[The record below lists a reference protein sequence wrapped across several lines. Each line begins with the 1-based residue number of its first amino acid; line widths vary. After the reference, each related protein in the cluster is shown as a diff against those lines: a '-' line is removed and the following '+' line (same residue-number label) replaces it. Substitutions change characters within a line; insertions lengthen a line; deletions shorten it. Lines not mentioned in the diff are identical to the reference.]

1 MDCELVS
8 HHYFGS
14 QSYCSTHPNSSKD
27 TKIRVWNRETLN
39 LHRTL
44 TGHEGPVNAIGLQNG
59 FIVSASGDTKMML
72 WDIEHGT
79 CLRTF
84 DGHDRGLACIEF
96 KVLLSSLK
104 RSVRPADV
112 LSTDN
117 NRITTSCPGQV
128 TVQSRY
134 GMRRQASVYAPSL
147 DTTRLC
153 VPLPLTLLLDALSVQ
168 AMIRLSRYGTSG
180 LGARCSNLSI
190 TTLGIFLTSSLIYIG
205 SLGACCV
212 CTIHMPAGDA
222 DYTCAR
228 SSTSHDRRIVVLD
241 FTQNLDTALFT

>member
-1 MDCELVS
+1 
-8 HHYFGS
+8 
-14 QSYCSTHPNSSKD
+14 
-27 TKIRVWNRETLN
+27 VWNRETLS

-72 WDIEHGT
+72 WDIERGT

-96 KVLLSSLK
+96 KVLLFPPSQ
-104 RSVRPADV
+104 RSARPADV
-112 LSTDN
+112 LSTCGT
-117 NRITTSCPGQV
+117 RTTTSCPVQA
-128 TVQSRY
+128 TVQSRC

-153 VPLPLTLLLDALSVQ
+153 VPLPSTLLLDALSVQ

-180 LGARCSNLSI
+180 LGTRCSNLSI
-190 TTLGIFLTSSLIYIG
+190 TILGISLTSSLIYIG

-212 CTIHMPAGDA
+212 A
-222 DYTCAR
+222 
-228 SSTSHDRRIVVLD
+228 
-241 FTQNLDTALFT
+241 